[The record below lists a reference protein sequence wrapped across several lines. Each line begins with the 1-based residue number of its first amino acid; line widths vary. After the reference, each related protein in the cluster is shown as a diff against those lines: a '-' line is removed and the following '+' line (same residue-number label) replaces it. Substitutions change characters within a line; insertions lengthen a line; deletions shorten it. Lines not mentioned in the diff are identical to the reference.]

1 MSGACAH
8 VHKQYEGYLY
18 MCNIC
23 MLVYIFVNSA
33 NSNIFVFVMTLRSI
47 LIVYKR
53 HN

>member
-1 MSGACAH
+1 MSGACAR
-8 VHKQYEGYLY
+8 VHKQDEGYLY
-18 MCNIC
+18 ICNIG
-23 MLVYIFVNSA
+23 MFVYIFVNST